1 MRKMMLCLMLSATPA
16 LAAPPKQDCSR
27 DGFGFLHC
35 VDIQEQKAGLVTV
48 SAEQRQKEVATIK
61 TMIAAGNC
69 KGAKRY
75 ASRTH
80 DPEIERATAEACP
93 A

>member
-1 MRKMMLCLMLSATPA
+1 MRKIIVGLVLIASPA

-35 VDIQEQKAGLVTV
+35 VDIQEQKAGVVIVTPGRRQQQV
-48 SAEQRQKEVATIK
+48 TKIKALISA
-61 TMIAAGNC
+61 GDC

-75 ASRTH
+75 AAGTH
-80 DPEIERATAEACP
+80 DPEIEQATNEACT

>member
-1 MRKMMLCLMLSATPA
+1 MRKIVLGLLLMASPA
-16 LAAPPKQDCSR
+16 MSAPPKQDCSR

-48 SAEQRQKEVATIK
+48 SGERRQKQVATIK
-61 TMIAAGNC
+61 AMVAAGDC

-75 ASRTH
+75 AARTH
-80 DPEIERATAEACP
+80 DPEIERATAEVCA